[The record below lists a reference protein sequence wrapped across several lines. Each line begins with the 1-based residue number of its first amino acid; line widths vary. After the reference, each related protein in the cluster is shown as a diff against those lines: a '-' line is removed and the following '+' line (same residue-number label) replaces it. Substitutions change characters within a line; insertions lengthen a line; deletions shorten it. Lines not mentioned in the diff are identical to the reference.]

1 MLLRDNPANDKLF
14 KVRPLLDRLANTF
27 CKEYRPSKFVSID
40 EGMVK
45 YKGRLG
51 FKQYMPTKPV
61 KWGIKVWV
69 HADATNSFVSTM
81 QVYTGKKN
89 AGQPEHGLGHRV
101 VCELVSNLKGKNYH
115 IFSNNFFSSARLVED
130 LLSNKLYLC
139 GTTHANRTDF
149 PKDLKAKKHHQKGNI
164 VASVWKDKK
173 AMAFISTQ
181 CNARGGICC
190 GFVWM

>member
-1 MLLRDNPANDKLF
+1 
-14 KVRPLLDRLANTF
+14 
-27 CKEYRPSKFVSID
+27 
-40 EGMVK
+40 
-45 YKGRLG
+45 
-51 FKQYMPTKPV
+51 MPTKPV
-61 KWGIKVWV
+61 KRGIKVWV
-69 HADATNSFVSTM
+69 NADATNSFVSTM
-81 QVYTGKKN
+81 QVYTGKKD

-101 VCELVSNLKGKNYH
+101 VCDLVSDLKGKKYH
-115 IFSNNFFSSARLVED
+115 IFCNNFFTSARLVED

-149 PKDLKAKKHHQKGNI
+149 PKDLKAKKPKVKALRRGESLFHQKGNI

>member
-1 MLLRDNPANDKLF
+1 MRRNACILHVECFVWNKVMPRNCFEKIRQHLCLNNCINMLLRDNPANDKLF

-27 CKEYRPSKFVSID
+27 RKEYRPLKFVSID

-51 FKQYMPTKPV
+51 FKQYMPMKPV

-81 QVYTGKKN
+81 QVYTGKKD

-101 VCELVSNLKGKNYH
+101 VCDLVSDLKGKNYH
-115 IFSNNFFSSARLVED
+115 IFCNNFFTSARLVED
-130 LLSNKLYLC
+130 LLIYRQILSLWNNTC
-139 GTTHANRTDF
+139 
-149 PKDLKAKKHHQKGNI
+149 Q
-164 VASVWKDKK
+164 
-173 AMAFISTQ
+173 
-181 CNARGGICC
+181 
-190 GFVWM
+190 